1 MRKYTPKDNVQKKS
15 YYTDRFYVSPE
26 LPKEDVTS
34 DEVFAKDV
42 ESLKSKFDILESYIE
57 KEQLVVVAND
67 TDNKAIVQHL
77 RDELE
82 YDFLCELSAI
92 DYLADRGEFEVFY
105 QMLSTSKRKRMRLKV
120 ALKENH
126 AIESVESL
134 FRCADWA
141 ERECY
146 DMYGVVFNNHPY
158 LKRILMPDDWQGYPL
173 RKSYPLQGDEFA
185 QWYEVDKIFG
195 KEYRDIIGP
204 EIRDAAMIDRYDT
217 ERFARLGQ
225 EVPFG
230 MPHDSDTIN
239 ARTAEDGYSDN
250 NPLVTDFKEQKILD
264 ERK

>member
-1 MRKYTPKDNVQKKS
+1 MRKYTPKDNVQKKA
-15 YYTDRFYVSPE
+15 YYTDRFYVAPQVPRSE
-26 LPKEDVTS
+26 VDS
-34 DEVFAKDV
+34 DEVFNKDV
-42 ESLKSKFDILESYIE
+42 ESLKANFDILEAFIE
-57 KEQLVVVAND
+57 QDQLVVIANY
-67 TDNKAIVQHL
+67 TDNKAILKFL

-82 YDFLCELSAI
+82 YDFLNELSAI
-92 DYLADRGEFEVFY
+92 DYLADRGEFEIFY

-120 ALKENH
+120 ALKEGQ

-141 ERECY
+141 ERECF

-158 LKRILMPDDWQGYPL
+158 LKRILMPDDWQGHPL
-173 RKSYPLQGDEFA
+173 RKTYPLQGDEFA

-225 EVPFG
+225 EVPYG
-230 MPHDSDTIN
+230 AELDADGKACQS
-239 ARTAEDGYSDN
+239 AEDGYKDN
-250 NPLVTDFKEQKILD
+250 NPIVADFKEQKILD
-264 ERK
+264 ERR

>member
-15 YYTDRFYVSPE
+15 YYTDRFYVSPQ
-26 LPKEDVTS
+26 LPREDVAS

-42 ESLKSKFDILESYIE
+42 EALKEKFDILECYIE
-57 KEQLVVVAND
+57 REQLVIVANY
-67 TDNKAIVQHL
+67 TDNKAIVEFL
-77 RDELE
+77 RDSLE

-92 DYLADRGEFEVFY
+92 DYLADRGEFEIFY

-120 ALKENH
+120 ALKENQ

-141 ERECY
+141 ERECF

-158 LKRILMPDDWQGYPL
+158 LKRVLMPDDWQGHPL
-173 RKSYPLQGDEFA
+173 RKSYPMQGDEFA

-195 KEYRDIIGP
+195 KEYRDVIGP

-217 ERFARLGQ
+217 TRFARLGQ
-225 EVPFG
+225 EVPYG
-230 MPHDSDTIN
+230 APHDADTPEQ
-239 ARTAEDGYSDN
+239 RSAEAGYNDN
-250 NPLVTDFKEQKILD
+250 NPVVAEFYEQKILD